1 MVIDGEVFDARQE
14 AKRILDAARAEAE
27 RIRDDARREGL
38 EAGRQEGLAAVTEKL
53 LRAAADAERRA
64 AAGEDVLVR
73 LAVRIA
79 EKILRRQL
87 DLAPEAV
94 RDVARAALAAARAR
108 ADLRLHVHPDD
119 AALVAPL
126 GVTVVADGTV
136 ARGGCVVETDL
147 GRFDARLETQLAA
160 IERALA
166 GQ

>member
-1 MVIDGEVFDARQE
+1 GENIAAGSRSRLRAIEGGGCAARQE

-27 RIRDDARREGL
+27 RLRDDARREGL

-87 DLAPEAV
+87 HLAPQP
-94 RDVARAALAAARAR
+94 R
-108 ADLRLHVHPDD
+108 
-119 AALVAPL
+119 
-126 GVTVVADGTV
+126 
-136 ARGGCVVETDL
+136 
-147 GRFDARLETQLAA
+147 
-160 IERALA
+160 
-166 GQ
+166 